1 MPIYEYKCRCGKSHD
16 KFHKVNRIPKTS
28 RCSCGWLAKR
38 VIAGS
43 GAIQCDS
50 VNDVK
55 WLPSACKTLL
65 KHGEPMLQSRS
76 EYRRYL
82 KDHNLVCNG

>member
-28 RCSCGWLAKR
+28 RCECGWLAKR

-50 VNDVK
+50 INDVS

-76 EYRRYL
+76 EYKRYL
-82 KDHNLVCNG
+82 AQHDLVCKG

>member
-28 RCSCGWLAKR
+28 RCECGWLAKR

-50 VNDVK
+50 VIDVK